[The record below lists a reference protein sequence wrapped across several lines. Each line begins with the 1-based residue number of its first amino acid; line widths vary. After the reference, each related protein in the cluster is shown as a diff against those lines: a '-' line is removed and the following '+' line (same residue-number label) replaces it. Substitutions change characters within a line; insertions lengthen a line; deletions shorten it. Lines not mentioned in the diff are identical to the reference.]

1 MNSEFDAAGFAARA
15 FADARA
21 AQAAGDLDTALGAYA
36 AALKAEP
43 GHAGAADGLVAI
55 LEMARTPVFHPG
67 LAELLLLALGTEGAE
82 SEALGL
88 SAAHQLALKYRMGD
102 PGQAPSRDLMAAMA
116 KDDLLLATLERTICR
131 HPVLEAFLLRVRAAL
146 CAKDAPA
153 SLLPLAL
160 ALARQGH
167 NNEYVWAQDPAEFA
181 ALPFD
186 AFGHARR
193 AMYAPLAEEAA
204 TYPELAAL
212 AEATIVQTAAARDAA
227 AAVPSW
233 SAIVDAAGEKVRA
246 MYEANPYPRWLRLR
260 RTGKI
265 DIRAE
270 IQRRYL
276 PGETL
281 PSFGA
286 PLRVLMPGA
295 GTGQHP
301 LSVAANYADVTVD
314 GIDLSRNSLGYAMR
328 MARRHGVSNAGFAQ
342 ADILALPGL
351 GSSWGHIECVG
362 VLHHL
367 ADPKAGLD
375 ALSRVLVP
383 GGLMRLGLYGE
394 HARRAIVAARDAI
407 FANGYRDDPAG
418 LRKFRTDV
426 LAGAL
431 GKELRE
437 TLPLWPDFHSAS
449 LLRDLCFHVQE
460 TRYDIPKLKAL
471 LDGLPL
477 RFLGFE
483 FPRGHAQT
491 QDLEA
496 PALKAYAKAYPDDKA
511 MADLDRWAALE
522 AKNPALF
529 PGYAFWLLRV

>member
-1 MNSEFDAAGFAARA
+1 MNSELAAKA
-15 FADARA
+15 FADARNA
-21 AQAAGDLDTALGAYA
+21 HASGDLDTALGAYA
-36 AALKAEP
+36 ATLKAEP
-43 GHAGAADGLVAI
+43 GHVGAADGLVAI
-55 LEMARTPVFHPG
+55 LEMARTPNFHPG
-67 LAELLLLALGTEGAE
+67 LAELLVLALGTESAE

-88 SAAHQLALKYRMGD
+88 SAAHQLVRKYRMAD
-102 PGQAPSRDLMAAMA
+102 PGQTPSRDILAALA
-116 KDDLLLATLERTICR
+116 KDALLLATLERTICR
-131 HPVLEAFLLRVRAAL
+131 DPVLEAFMIRVRTAL
-146 CAKDAPA
+146 CAKDAPP
-153 SLLPLAL
+153 SLMKLAL

-167 NNEYVWAQDPAEFA
+167 NNEYVWAQDPADCA

-212 AEATIVQTAAARDAA
+212 AEATIARTVAARHAA
-227 AAVPSW
+227 DTVPNFTP
-233 SAIVDAAGEKVRA
+233 IVDEAGEKVRA

-260 RTGKI
+260 RTEKV

-270 IQRRYL
+270 IARRYL
-276 PGETL
+276 PDETL
-281 PSFGA
+281 PDFA
-286 PLRVLMPGA
+286 PPLRVLMPGA

-314 GIDLSRNSLGYAMR
+314 GIDLSRTSLGYAMR
-328 MARRHGVSNAGFAQ
+328 MAQLHGLTNAGFAQ
-342 ADILALPGL
+342 ADILALPSL
-351 GSSWGHIECVG
+351 GSNWGHIECVG

-367 ADPKAGLD
+367 ADPKAGLA
-375 ALSRVLVP
+375 ALSQVLVP

-394 HARRAIVAARDAI
+394 HARRDIVAARAAI
-407 FANGYRDDPAG
+407 AAKGYGDDLAG
-418 LRKFRTDV
+418 LRAFRSDV
-426 LAGAL
+426 LAGVL
-431 GKELRE
+431 GPELRA

-460 TRYDIPKLKAL
+460 TRYDVPKLKAL

-483 FPRGHAQT
+483 FPRGHAQV
-491 QDLEA
+491 QDRGA
-496 PALKAYAKAYPDDKA
+496 PALQAYAKAYPEDKA

-529 PGYAFWLLRV
+529 PGYAFWLLRL

>member
-1 MNSEFDAAGFAARA
+1 MNSEFAARA
-15 FADARA
+15 FQDATA
-21 AQAAGDLDTALGAYA
+21 AHDSGDFDVALGAYA
-36 AALKAEP
+36 ATLKAEP
-43 GHAGAADGLVAI
+43 GHAGAADGLAAI
-55 LEMARTPVFHPG
+55 LEMARTPRFHPG
-67 LAELLLLALGTEGAE
+67 LAELLLLALGTENAE

-88 SAAHQLALKYRMGD
+88 SAAHQLVLRYRMAD
-102 PGQAPSRDLMAAMA
+102 PGQIPSRDLLAAMA
-116 KDDLLLATLERTICR
+116 KDALLLATLERTICR
-131 HPVLEAFLLRVRAAL
+131 DPVFEAFLVRVRASL
-146 CAKDAPA
+146 CAKEAPVN
-153 SLLPLAL
+153 LMNLAL
-160 ALARQGH
+160 ALARQAH
-167 NNEYVWAQDPAEFA
+167 NNEYIWAHDPAAFA
-181 ALPFD
+181 GLPFD

-193 AMYAPLAEEAA
+193 AMFAPLAEEAA

-212 AEATIVQTAAARDAA
+212 AEATIVQVARVRAAADS
-227 AAVPSW
+227 VPSLTPVVE
-233 SAIVDAAGEKVRA
+233 SAGEKVRA

-260 RTGKI
+260 RTEQI

-281 PSFGA
+281 PAFVS

-301 LSVAANYADVTVD
+301 LLVASNYRDVTVD
-314 GIDLSRNSLGYAMR
+314 GIDLSRNSLGYAIA
-328 MARRHGVSNAGFAQ
+328 MAARHGVANARFAQ
-342 ADILALPGL
+342 ADILALPSL
-351 GSSWGHIECVG
+351 GSNWGHIECVG

-367 ADPKAGLD
+367 GDPKAGLD

-394 HARRAIVAARDAI
+394 HARRHIVLARQAIAEK
-407 FANGYRDDPAG
+407 GYGDDLAG
-418 LRKFRTDV
+418 LRRFRADV
-426 LAGAL
+426 LAGVL

-437 TLPLWPDFHSAS
+437 HLPLWPDFHSAS

-460 TRYDIPKLKAL
+460 TRYDIPGIKAL

-483 FPRGHAQT
+483 FPRGHAQR
-491 QDLEA
+491 QDLNA
-496 PALKAYAKAYPDDKA
+496 PAFQAYAKAHPKDTA
-511 MADLDRWAALE
+511 MADLDRWEALE

>member
-1 MNSEFDAAGFAARA
+1 MNSASAATDAAALA

-21 AQAAGDLDTALGAYA
+21 AHAAGDFDTALGAYA

-55 LEMARTPVFHPG
+55 LEMARTPNFHPG
-67 LAELLLLALGTEGAE
+67 LAQLLLLALGTENAE
-82 SEALGL
+82 SEALSL
-88 SAAHQLALKYRMGD
+88 SATHQLVRKYRMAD
-102 PGQAPSRDLMAAMA
+102 PGQTLARDILAAMA
-116 KDDLLLATLERTICR
+116 KDALLLAALERTICR
-131 HPVLEAFLLRVRAAL
+131 DRIFEAFMIRVRTAL
-146 CAKDAPA
+146 CAADAPA
-153 SLLPLAL
+153 GWMPLAL
-160 ALARQGH
+160 ALARQAH
-167 NNEYVWAQDPAEFA
+167 NNEYIWAQNPADA
-181 ALPFD
+181 ASLPFD

-204 TYPELAAL
+204 TYPELAGL
-212 AEATIVQTAAARDAA
+212 AQATIVETAAVRETAA
-227 AAVPSW
+227 TVPTLTPMVGAAS
-233 SAIVDAAGEKVRA
+233 EKVGA

-260 RTGKI
+260 RSEPI

-276 PGETL
+276 PEETL
-281 PSFGA
+281 PEFGS

-301 LSVAANYADVTVD
+301 LLVAANYRDVTVD
-314 GIDLSRNSLGYAMR
+314 GIDLSRNSLAYAIR
-328 MARRHGVSNAGFAQ
+328 MARRHGVTNTNFSQ

-351 GSSWGHIECVG
+351 GSTWGHIECVG

-383 GGLMRLGLYGE
+383 GGLMRVGLYGE
-394 HARRAIVAARDAI
+394 HARRDDIPAREAISAK
-407 FANGYRDDPAG
+407 GYGDDLAG

-426 LAGAL
+426 LAGVL
-431 GKELRE
+431 GEELKEK
-437 TLPLWPDFHSAS
+437 LPLWPDFHSAS

-471 LDGLPL
+471 LDGLPF

-491 QDLEA
+491 QDFNA
-496 PALKAYAKAYPDDKA
+496 PAFQAYAKAHPNDKK